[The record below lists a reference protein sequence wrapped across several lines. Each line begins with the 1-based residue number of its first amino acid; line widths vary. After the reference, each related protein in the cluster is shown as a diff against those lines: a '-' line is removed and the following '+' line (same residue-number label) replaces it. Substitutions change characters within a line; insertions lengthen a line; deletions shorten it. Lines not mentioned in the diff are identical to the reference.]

1 MIVLKEAQELKKNE
15 IYPARIEG
23 YTSEGAGVCRIGGRA
38 VFVPGTVSGEEW
50 DVRIVRSTASAVW
63 GRGETLRERSAHRVE
78 PDCPVYPRCG
88 GCSLRH
94 MDYEEELSFKL
105 QRVNDALHRIGKLDF
120 SVSGILPAG
129 EDAKR
134 RRKVIFNVAEQDG
147 HPVAGFYRA
156 RSHDVVPVPDCAAVP
171 EKSLVCARTV
181 LDWMERESIPVYNE
195 AENRG
200 GVRHIFYRSSHL
212 TENAVLTLT
221 ASRSPGKKALDA
233 LVSMVR
239 ERCPEVTGLV
249 LNRNTTRGNTVLA
262 GEFETVWGS
271 DILTE
276 GLCGLTFA
284 LSPRSFFQ
292 VNPPQAERLYE
303 AALGFA
309 GITPGMTALD
319 LYCGTGTIGLCM
331 AKRGARVIGAEV
343 IPAAVENARAN
354 AERNGLSAQCEF
366 LCADAG
372 EAAAELARRSLRPQV
387 VVVDPPRRGLDES
400 VISHAA
406 GMQPERI
413 VYVSCDPGTLA
424 RDLALFARQG
434 YAPVSGIAVDMF
446 PRTSHVET
454 VCLLSKLKSKEH
466 IEIEVKMDELDL
478 TSAESKATYEEIRE
492 YVFEHTGLKV
502 SHLYIAQVKQKYGII
517 ERENYNKPKSENAR
531 QPQCPPEKEKAIKE
545 ALTHFGMI

>member
-1 MIVLKEAQELKKNE
+1 MIALKNLQELKKNE
-15 IYPARIEG
+15 IFPARIEG

-38 VFVPGTVSGEEW
+38 VFVPGTISGEEW
-50 DVRIVRSTASAVW
+50 DVRIVRSTANAVW
-63 GRGETLRERSAHRVE
+63 GRGETLRVRSTHRVE
-78 PDCPVYPRCG
+78 PDCPAYPRCG

-120 SVSGILPAG
+120 SVSAILPAG
-129 EDAKR
+129 ENAKR
-134 RRKVIFNVAEQDG
+134 RRKVIFNVAEQDAR
-147 HPVAGFYRA
+147 PVAGFYRA
-156 RSHDVVPVPDCAAVP
+156 RSHDVVPVPNCAAVP
-171 EKSLVCARTV
+171 ERSLVCAQTV
-181 LDWMERESIPVYNE
+181 LDWMEREHIPVYNE

-221 ASRSPGKKALDA
+221 ASRSPGKKPLDTLA
-233 LVSMVR
+233 VMLR

-249 LNRNTTRGNTVLA
+249 LNRNTARGNTVLA
-262 GEFETVWGS
+262 GEFDTVWGS
-271 DILTE
+271 DTLTE
-276 GLCGLTFA
+276 SLCGLTFS

-292 VNPPQAERLYE
+292 VNPPQSERLYE
-303 AALGFA
+303 AALDYA
-309 GITPGMTALD
+309 AITPGMTVLD

-343 IPAAVENARAN
+343 IPAAVENAKAN

-372 EAAAELARRSLRPQV
+372 EAAAEFSRRGIRPQV
-387 VVVDPPRRGLDES
+387 IVVDPPRRGLDES

-406 GMQPERI
+406 GMQPDRI

-424 RDLALFARQG
+424 RDLSLFAQRG
-434 YAPVSGIAVDMF
+434 YSPVSGIAVDMF

-454 VCLLSKLKSKEH
+454 VCLLVRRNGLH
-466 IEIEVKMDELDL
+466 INIDVDV
-478 TSAESKATYEEIRE
+478 EEM
-492 YVFEHTGLKV
+492 L
-502 SHLYIAQVKQKYGII
+502 
-517 ERENYNKPKSENAR
+517 
-531 QPQCPPEKEKAIKE
+531 
-545 ALTHFGMI
+545 